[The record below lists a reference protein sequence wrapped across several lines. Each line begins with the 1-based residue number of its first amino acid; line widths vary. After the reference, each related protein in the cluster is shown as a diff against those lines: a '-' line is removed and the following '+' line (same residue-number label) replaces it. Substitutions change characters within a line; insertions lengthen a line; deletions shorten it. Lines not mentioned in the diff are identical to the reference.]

1 MMPTVMFMKWNALIT
16 GDCGDPPEVENGLI
30 SYISF
35 NATTTVTYECADGYY
50 LQEGIEYS
58 TSRTCL
64 TSGNW
69 SKENI
74 LCNAECGDPP
84 ELQNGGISYLD
95 KTFVSYDCIGGYQFQ
110 EGVGYSTSRT
120 CLTSGNWT
128 NETIL
133 CNVDC
138 GNPPEL
144 QNGEVSMNTT
154 TENSVVTYKCINGYH
169 FHENITSRTCLASG
183 NWTEGNISCIKID
196 DNYCEGS
203 DCGLSAG
210 VLAAIICGAV
220 FIPLSCLVA
229 VAGCVVRLRLRK
241 LKKSENILSL
251 TSTEAS
257 TLPLHHTNTNQS
269 PVQQLR
275 EELRT
280 KNMLIPKSQLRLGR
294 VVGQG
299 ESGIVYCGY
308 MKSIRGN
315 EVVAV
320 KTGKA
325 LLAVKD
331 KDRLLKEVLLMLN
344 FNHPNVMSLI
354 GLSFEGETP
363 LLIMPF
369 MSKGNVLG
377 YVREHRETL
386 FLTDIDHEKVQEATK
401 TGLGMC
407 YQISK
412 GMAYLA
418 KFKFVHR
425 DLGRKE
431 LHD

>member
-1 MMPTVMFMKWNALIT
+1 
-16 GDCGDPPEVENGLI
+16 
-30 SYISF
+30 
-35 NATTTVTYECADGYY
+35 
-50 LQEGIEYS
+50 
-58 TSRTCL
+58 
-64 TSGNW
+64 
-69 SKENI
+69 
-74 LCNAECGDPP
+74 
-84 ELQNGGISYLD
+84 
-95 KTFVSYDCIGGYQFQ
+95 
-110 EGVGYSTSRT
+110 
-120 CLTSGNWT
+120 
-128 NETIL
+128 
-133 CNVDC
+133 
-138 GNPPEL
+138 
-144 QNGEVSMNTT
+144 MNTT
-154 TENSVVTYKCINGYH
+154 TENSVVTYKCINGYR

-196 DNYCEGS
+196 DDCEGS

-257 TLPLHHTNTNQS
+257 TLPLHHTNTSEDDCFLTKFLFVATFDLRPDQS

>member
-1 MMPTVMFMKWNALIT
+1 
-16 GDCGDPPEVENGLI
+16 
-30 SYISF
+30 
-35 NATTTVTYECADGYY
+35 
-50 LQEGIEYS
+50 
-58 TSRTCL
+58 
-64 TSGNW
+64 
-69 SKENI
+69 
-74 LCNAECGDPP
+74 
-84 ELQNGGISYLD
+84 
-95 KTFVSYDCIGGYQFQ
+95 
-110 EGVGYSTSRT
+110 
-120 CLTSGNWT
+120 
-128 NETIL
+128 
-133 CNVDC
+133 
-138 GNPPEL
+138 
-144 QNGEVSMNTT
+144 MNTT
-154 TENSVVTYKCINGYH
+154 TENSVVTYKCINGYR

-196 DNYCEGS
+196 DDCEGS

-210 VLAAIICGAV
+210 VLAAIICGAG

-229 VAGCVVRLRLRK
+229 VAGCVVRLRLQK

-257 TLPLHHTNTNQS
+257 TLPLHHTVTNQS
-269 PVQQLR
+269 PVQQLQ
-275 EELRT
+275 EELRI

-308 MKSIRGN
+308 MKSSQGN
-315 EVVAV
+315 EVVAI
-320 KTGKA
+320 KTVKA
-325 LLAVKD
+325 LLAVND

-425 DLGRKE
+425 DLAARNCMIDWNDVIKVSDFGLTEDMYSYNYFRPKSTKGGEEKLPIKWMAPESIETNIFNETTDVWSFGVTCWEVFTCGGVPYAGVPVTTLLSE
-431 LHD
+431 LRSGHRLDRPSNISCSDDIWSVVTSCWSASPQERPKFATLVNTLTDLLDSDSNYIKLLG